1 MERNLKFYY
10 YVLLACFS
18 SHLYADEI
26 TNYSNIK
33 VTADIVTFDE
43 VANELLLKENLMISF
58 GGFNIFGDTAVLSYK
73 NKKLIVDG
81 SPASI
86 NDEEDGINGTAKR
99 FIIYPNLSLEMLG
112 DANLVEHNNSI
123 YAEQIT
129 YQIKS
134 ND

>member
-1 MERNLKFYY
+1 MDRNFKFYY
-10 YVLLACFS
+10 YVLFICLPS
-18 SHLYADEI
+18 YLYSDEI

-33 VTADIVTFDE
+33 IKADVVSFDE
-43 VANELLLKENLMISF
+43 VANELILKENLMISF
-58 GGFNIFGDTAVLSYK
+58 GSINIFGDTALLSYK

-86 NDEEDGINGTAKR
+86 NSEEDGINGAAKR

-112 DANLVEHNNSI
+112 NANLVEDNNSI

-129 YQIKS
+129 YQIK
-134 ND
+134 

>member
-1 MERNLKFYY
+1 MDRNLKFYS
-10 YVLLACFS
+10 YVLLTCLS
-18 SHLYADEI
+18 SYLYSDEI

-33 VTADIVTFDE
+33 IQADVVTFDGL
-43 VANELLLKENLMISF
+43 ANELLLKENLIIKF
-58 GGFNIFGDTAVLSYK
+58 GSFNILGDAALLSYN

-86 NDEEDGINGTAKR
+86 NSEEGRIKGAAKR

-112 DANLVEHNNSI
+112 NANLVEDNNSI
-123 YAEQIT
+123 YAEKIT
-129 YQIKS
+129 YQIKL